1 MEKLTQ
7 EELLS
12 SIFRTNDRVEVN
24 ATELQNL
31 LITNNNTI
39 LRLANKVKILE
50 RDNDILERKVDNLQN
65 TLLEN
70 DTRFYLDLKC

>member
-1 MEKLTQ
+1 MKQDRFL
-7 EELLS
+7 EE
-12 SIFRTNDRVEVN
+12 FFNETDMVEVN
-24 ATELQNL
+24 ARELQNL

-39 LRLANKVKILE
+39 LRLENKVKILE
-50 RDNDILERKVDNLQN
+50 KDNDILERKVDNLQN

>member
-1 MEKLTQ
+1 MKQ
-7 EELLS
+7 EEFLKEY
-12 SIFRTNDRVEVN
+12 FDETDMVEVN
-24 ATELQNL
+24 AKELQNL

-39 LRLANKVKILE
+39 LRLENKVKIQE

-70 DTRFYLDLKC
+70 DTRLYLDLKC

>member
-1 MEKLTQ
+1 MKQDRFL
-7 EELLS
+7 EE
-12 SIFRTNDRVEVN
+12 FFNETDMVEVN
-24 ATELQNL
+24 ARELQNL

-39 LRLANKVKILE
+39 LRLENKVKILE

>member
-1 MEKLTQ
+1 MKQ
-7 EELLS
+7 EEFLKEY
-12 SIFRTNDRVEVN
+12 FDETTTVEVN
-24 ATELQNL
+24 AKELQNL

-39 LRLANKVKILE
+39 LRLENKVKILE

-70 DTRFYLDLKC
+70 DTRLYLDLKC

>member
-1 MEKLTQ
+1 MKQ
-7 EELLS
+7 EEFLKEY
-12 SIFRTNDRVEVN
+12 FDETDMVEVN
-24 ATELQNL
+24 ARELQNL

-39 LRLANKVKILE
+39 LRLENKVKILE

-70 DTRFYLDLKC
+70 DTRLYLDLKC